1 MEWAKDIGVAC
12 GLGFAGGLAGCWAI
26 PFSLSLTVAYV
37 VNTERQ
43 RDKID

>member
-12 GLGFAGGLAGCWAI
+12 GLGFAGGLVGGWAL
-26 PFSLSLTVAYV
+26 PCSLGLTVAYA

-43 RDKID
+43 RHKID